1 VIDLLWAVGMAL
13 LLLGFASLWRVDRGP
28 TIQDRILAVNVAGSK
43 TLVLL
48 VVLATIAGHPFLI
61 DVAIILGLLN
71 LVITLAVTRF
81 IEAGRLTS
89 ESPDAAGT
97 R

>member
-1 VIDLLWAVGMAL
+1 VTDLLWAVGIAL
-13 LLLGFASLWRVDRGP
+13 LLLAFACLWRVDRGP

-61 DVAIILGLLN
+61 DVAIILALLN
-71 LVITLAVTRF
+71 LVITLAATRF
-81 IEAGRLTS
+81 IEAGRFAS
-89 ESPDAAGT
+89 ESPDVVQT